1 MVSEEFNFGSEI
13 RLNTVLCFKISLAGF
28 LIFNTSKSEHSW
40 LTSWVFIGD
49 DKVSWKGSTLQNISS
64 LSDLTVC
71 KMQLNN
77 NTIFRLTNNVQY
89 SALLF
94 KLQIFTS
101 VCFSSAQILLHH
113 GHQVTS
119 WPWLWYNTLYT
130 NLLIWFLDLCLLCV
144 LSNCC
149 SHGFGGPN
157 EDTTHCKQGL
167 TDQNFHHCIL
177 GKY

>member
-13 RLNTVLCFKISLAGF
+13 RLNTVLCFKINLAGF

-40 LTSWVFIGD
+40 LISWVFIGD
-49 DKVSWKGSTLQNISS
+49 DKISWKVSTLQNISS
-64 LSDLTVC
+64 PSDLTVC

-113 GHQVTS
+113 G
-119 WPWLWYNTLYT
+119 L
-130 NLLIWFLDLCLLCV
+130 
-144 LSNCC
+144 
-149 SHGFGGPN
+149 GFG
-157 EDTTHCKQGL
+157 TTHYTQTCWSDNDFSTTCL
-167 TDQNFHHCIL
+167 V
-177 GKY
+177 GKIFKNDPRLSSVFTVHTN